1 MKKIIFSKGFYI
13 LLLALLGIYTA
24 LPNFLPERYNSQ
36 GIFKFYTLN
45 LGLDLK
51 GGSHLLLE
59 ADIDMFFNE
68 SLENIKENIKKQL
81 RAKNHTPLSVNK
93 EENTIQISLKEDIT
107 LDSFRKILNDIGY
120 QELEIKKSDNRY
132 ILEFSNEFKNNKIRD
147 VIAQSIEIVRKRID
161 ENGTIEPI
169 IQKQGEKYIL
179 IQVPGVENP
188 QELKK
193 KLGQTA
199 KLTFNLVNHE
209 AMMKGIIAPYG
220 SIALPFYDQ
229 LEPDQKLIVFKKPLL
244 FGDMLK
250 DARATFDDKN
260 AAVVSFEL
268 NNQGTKEFANITKQ
282 YKGHML
288 AIILDNKIVS
298 APKINDHITGGAGV
312 IKGSFDTKSAN
323 DLALLLR
330 AGALPVPLKI
340 VEERSVGP
348 SLGQESINAGV
359 KAAIIGIVL
368 VMFAMVLTYKK
379 LGIFANLALILNM
392 VFLIAIL
399 ALMQAT
405 LTMPG
410 IAGIVLTIGMSVDA
424 NVLIFERMREEARS
438 AGKTNHKIIE
448 KGFKNAMSTIV
459 DSNITTVFAAI
470 SLYIFGTGPV
480 KGFAVTLI
488 VGVITSM
495 FCAITITKYLVTK
508 WVNIQKPVKVI

>member
-1 MKKIIFSKGFYI
+1 MKKIVFSKGFYLF
-13 LLLALLGIYTA
+13 LLVLLGAYTA
-24 LPNFLPERYNSQ
+24 LPNFLPERYAPKE
-36 GIFKFYTLN
+36 IFKLSTLN

-59 ADIDMFFNE
+59 ADLDTFFNE
-68 SLENIKENIKKQL
+68 SLETIKDNIKKEL
-81 RAKNHTPLSVNK
+81 REKNIALTNVSK
-93 EENTIQISLKEDIT
+93 EASTIQISLRED
-107 LDSFRKILNDIGY
+107 LELGHLKKILNGLGY
-120 QELEIKKSDNRY
+120 KSFNVEGSNHSFT
-132 ILEFSNEFKNNKIRD
+132 LEFSDDFKKEKIHD

-179 IQVPGVENP
+179 IQVPGIENP
-188 QELKK
+188 EELKK

-209 AMMKGIIAPYG
+209 AMAKNTIVPYG
-220 SIALPFYDQ
+220 SVALPFYD
-229 LEPDQKLIVFKKPLL
+229 LPELDDKMIVYKKPLL
-244 FGDMLK
+244 LGDTLK

-260 AAVVSFEL
+260 SSVVSFEL
-268 NNQGTKEFANITKQ
+268 NNQGAKEFASITKQ
-282 YKGHML
+282 HKGQML
-288 AIILDNKIVS
+288 AIVLDNKIIS
-298 APKINDHITGGAGV
+298 APRINDHITGGAGV
-312 IKGSFDTKSAN
+312 IKGNFDTKSAN

-359 KAAIIGIVL
+359 KAAVIGIIL
-368 VMFAMVLTYKK
+368 VMIAMVLTYKK
-379 LGIFANLALILNM
+379 LGVIANLALLLNM
-392 VFLIAIL
+392 LFLIAVL

-424 NVLIFERMREEARS
+424 NVLIFERMREEAR
-438 AGKTNHKIIE
+438 AGKPNLKVIDT
-448 KGFKNAMSTIV
+448 GFKNAMSTII
-459 DSNITTVFAAI
+459 DSNVTTIFAAL

-495 FCAITITKYLVTK
+495 FCAVTITKYLVTK
-508 WVNIQKPVKVI
+508 WVSLQKPLKVI